1 MIITIVIT
9 IILIIVIIICYF
21 SIIFV
26 LEKCLSW
33 IFFSVFMCG
42 RVNYFCVGCD
52 GCRYPAAGDPHE
64 AEGTG
69 EPGPS
74 NRPTAADD

>member
-1 MIITIVIT
+1 MIITIFIT

-33 IFFSVFMCG
+33 IFSLCL
-42 RVNYFCVGCD
+42 CVG
-52 GCRYPAAGDPHE
+52 G
-64 AEGTG
+64 
-69 EPGPS
+69 
-74 NRPTAADD
+74 